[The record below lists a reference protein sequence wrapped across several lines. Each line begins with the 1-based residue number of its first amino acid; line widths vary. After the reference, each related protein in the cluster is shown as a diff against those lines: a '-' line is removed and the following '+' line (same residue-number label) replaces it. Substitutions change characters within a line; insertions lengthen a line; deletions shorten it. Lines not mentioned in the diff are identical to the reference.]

1 MSKKF
6 IYAKGNKLFTNDGLE
21 FIAKGINMV
30 CKDKSR
36 NYIGNY
42 KAEDFRFL
50 KEHGFNLIRL
60 GLAWDGAEP
69 EPGKYDEKYFEK
81 IDNLIALAREAGIL
95 VFLDMHQDLYGV
107 VFEDGA
113 PEWATITDDEQH
125 IRTELWS
132 ESYLISPAVQH
143 AFDNFWKNS
152 PASDGVGIRTHY
164 IELLK
169 FVTNRYAENP
179 YVIGFDIMN
188 EPFPGTPGAAVGE
201 IMGRFLQTS
210 EGGESDVSAFNNP
223 ESITA
228 IVSEIFPIT
237 SKFESEVLNPFY
249 DEAARAIRS
258 VDKDI
263 LFMFEANY
271 FANAGIPSVLRP
283 AVYEDGRIIEN
294 QVFAPHGYDIL
305 VDTEAYDEG
314 GLERVGFI
322 FSSILNTATKMG
334 IPVMIGEWG
343 CYPNA
348 SEAQKEQAKFLL
360 KMFTENCVGNVYFDY
375 SHLHDGKIIQVLF

>member
-1 MSKKF
+1 MSKK
-6 IYAKGNKLFTNDGLE
+6 IISTKGNKLYTIDNRE

-36 NYIGNY
+36 NYIGDY
-42 KAEDFRFL
+42 KAEDFVFL

-60 GLAWDGAEP
+60 GLIWDGAEP

-81 IDNLIALAREAGIL
+81 IDGMIELATKADIP
-95 VFLDMHQDLYGV
+95 VFLDLHQDLFGV

-113 PEWATITDDEQH
+113 PSWATFTDSEQH
-125 IRTELWS
+125 IRTDLWS

-143 AFDNFWKNS
+143 AFDNFWKNL
-152 PASDGVGIRTHY
+152 PASDRIGIRTHY

-169 FVTNRYAENP
+169 FITKRYAENP
-179 YVIGFDIMN
+179 YVIGIDIMN
-188 EPFPGTPGAAVGE
+188 EPFPGTPGVAVGE
-201 IMGRFLQTS
+201 IMSRFLQ
-210 EGGESDVSAFNNP
+210 GGDVSAFNNP
-223 ESITA
+223 ESVTA
-228 IVSEIFPIT
+228 IISEILPIT
-237 SKFESEVLNPFY
+237 SQFESEILNPFY

-258 VDKDI
+258 IDRDI

-271 FANAGIPSVLRP
+271 FANAGIPSMLRP
-283 AVYEDGRIIEN
+283 AFYEDGSIIEN
-294 QVFAPHGYDIL
+294 QVFVPHGYDIL

-322 FSSILNTATKMG
+322 FGSILETAKKMG
-334 IPVMIGEWG
+334 IPAIIGEWG

-360 KMFTENCVGNVYFDY
+360 KLFTENEIGNVYFDY
-375 SHLHDGKIIQVLF
+375 SHLKDGKIIQVL

>member
-1 MSKKF
+1 MSKK
-6 IYAKGNKLFTNDGLE
+6 IISIKENKLYTNDGRE

-42 KAEDFRFL
+42 KAEDFQFL

-60 GLAWDGAEP
+60 GLNWDGAEP
-69 EPGKYDEKYFEK
+69 EPGKYNENYFEK
-81 IDNLIALAREAGIL
+81 IDGIIELARKADL
-95 VFLDMHQDLYGV
+95 PVFLDLHQDLYGV

-113 PEWATITDDEQH
+113 PSWATFTDNEEH
-125 IRTELWS
+125 IRTDLWS

-143 AFDNFWKNS
+143 AFDNFWKNQLS
-152 PASDGVGIRTHY
+152 SDGRGIRTHY

-169 FVTNRYAENP
+169 FITKRYAENP
-179 YVIGFDIMN
+179 YIIGFDIMN

-201 IMGRFLQTS
+201 IMGRFLQN
-210 EGGESDVSAFNNP
+210 GDLSAFNNS
-223 ESITA
+223 ESVGA

-237 SKFESEVLNPFY
+237 SKFESETLNPFY

-258 VDKDI
+258 IDKDI

-305 VDTEAYDEG
+305 VDTQAYNEG
-314 GLERVGFI
+314 GLERVAFI
-322 FSSILNTATKMG
+322 FGSILDTAKKMG
-334 IPVMIGEWG
+334 IPTIIGEWG

-348 SEAQKEQAKFLL
+348 SEAQKEQAKYLL
-360 KMFTENCVGNVYFDY
+360 NLFAENRVGNVYFDY
-375 SHLHDGKIIQVLF
+375 SHLKDGKIIKVL

>member
-1 MSKKF
+1 MSKK
-6 IYAKGNKLFTNDGLE
+6 IISVKENKLYTKDGRE

-42 KAEDFRFL
+42 STEDFQFL

-60 GLAWDGAEP
+60 GLNWDGAEP
-69 EPGKYDEKYFEK
+69 EPGKYNENYFEK
-81 IDNLIALAREAGIL
+81 IDGLIDLASKADL
-95 VFLDMHQDLYGV
+95 PVFLDLHQDLYGV

-113 PEWATITDDEQH
+113 PSWATITDNEEH
-125 IRTELWS
+125 IRTDLWS

-143 AFDNFWKNS
+143 AFDNFWKNQLS
-152 PASDGVGIRTHY
+152 PDGKGIRTHY

-169 FVTNRYAENP
+169 FITKRYADNP

-201 IMGRFLQTS
+201 IMGRFLQN
-210 EGGESDVSAFNNP
+210 GDLSAFNNP
-223 ESITA
+223 ESIAA
-228 IVSEIFPIT
+228 IISEIFPIT
-237 SKFESEVLNPFY
+237 SKFESEILNPFY

-258 VDKDI
+258 IDKDI

-271 FANAGIPSVLRP
+271 FTNAGILSVLRP

-305 VDTEAYDEG
+305 VDTQAYNEG
-314 GLERVGFI
+314 GFERVAFI
-322 FSSILNTATKMG
+322 FGSILDTAKKMN
-334 IPVMIGEWG
+334 IPTIIGEWG

-348 SEAQKEQAKFLL
+348 SEAQKEQAKYLL
-360 KMFTENCVGNVYFDY
+360 NLFAENGVGNVYFDY
-375 SHLHDGKIIQVLF
+375 SHLKDGKIIKVL